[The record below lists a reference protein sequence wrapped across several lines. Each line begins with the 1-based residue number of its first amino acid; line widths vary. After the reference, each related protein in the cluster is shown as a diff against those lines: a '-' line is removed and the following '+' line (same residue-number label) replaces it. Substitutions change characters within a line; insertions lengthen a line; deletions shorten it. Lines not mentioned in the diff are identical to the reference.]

1 MLQQRRPRVAAALVS
16 LSTTVFLASLSSAQP
31 ASAQGEGIQKQFS
44 ALYQVAT
51 REGEV
56 ILYTDGRQDEAQRLS
71 EYWKANFPGV
81 SLRIVPK
88 SSPALIAQIETER
101 AAGQH
106 RVDVSHMS
114 QPYVAALWKQKGFY
128 QPYKTASFERLRPD
142 NADAAGAF
150 YTPDVYVLPAA
161 YNTNVFKDKAQ
172 LPQSLKDF
180 LDPKWKG
187 KLVLA
192 DPEVSG
198 NTLTFLM
205 TMLATGG
212 LDWSMLARL
221 AKQDVLF
228 VRSNPDSVR
237 MVASGERALAPM
249 ISSFNIMTARMKGQ
263 PIDYYVLNEGCV
275 VVQSLAGIMSDAP
288 HPNAAKLLIEVM
300 TNPQAE
306 SALSEGGVFWPA
318 HPDAPPKSP
327 PRLADLHPVSAPA
340 PTPADADNIQVFL
353 TKFKSVFGR
362 Q

>member
-1 MLQQRRPRVAAALVS
+1 MRAAAALKA
-16 LSTTVFLASLSSAQP
+16 LLAVVLLAIMGSGQPVAAQ
-31 ASAQGEGIQKQFS
+31 SDGIQKQF
-44 ALYQVAT
+44 ANLYQAAS

-81 SLRIVPK
+81 GLRVVPK

-128 QPYKTASFERLRPD
+128 QPYRTANFERLRPD
-142 NADAAGAF
+142 NADVDGAF

-180 LDPKWKG
+180 LDPRWRG

-205 TMLATGG
+205 TLLATGR
-212 LDWSMLARL
+212 LDWSTLEQLAR
-221 AKQDVLF
+221 QDVLF

-263 PIDYYVLNEGCV
+263 PIDYYVLSEGAV
-275 VVQSLAGIMSDAP
+275 EVQSLLGIMSDGP
-288 HPNAAKLLIEVM
+288 HPNAARLLVEVL
-300 TNPQAE
+300 TSAQPE
-306 SALSEGGVFWPA
+306 GALSEGGVFWPA
-318 HPDAPPKSP
+318 HPDAPPPKAL
-327 PRLADLHPVSAPA
+327 PRLADLHPITPPA
-340 PTPADADNIQVFL
+340 PSPADADNIQAFL
-353 TKFKSVFGR
+353 KKLKAVFGR

>member
-1 MLQQRRPRVAAALVS
+1 MRVAAAL
-16 LSTTVFLASLSSAQP
+16 LNLIAVFLAGGLSGEP
-31 ASAQGEGIQKQFS
+31 ACAQGEAIKKKFS
-44 ALYQVAT
+44 DLYQAAT
-51 REGEV
+51 RESEV
-56 ILYTDGRQDEAQRLS
+56 ILYTDGRQDQAQRLS

-81 SLRIVPK
+81 ALRIVPK

-128 QPYKTASFERLRPD
+128 QPYKPASFDRLRPD
-142 NADAAGAF
+142 NADPDGAF
-150 YTPDVYVLPAA
+150 YTPDLYVLPAA
-161 YNTNVFKDKAQ
+161 YNTNAFKDKAQ

-205 TMLATGG
+205 TMLATGR
-212 LDWSMLARL
+212 LDWSTLEGLARH
-221 AKQDVLF
+221 DVLF
-228 VRSNPDSVR
+228 VRGNPDSVR

-249 ISSFNIMTARMKGQ
+249 ISSFNIMTARIKGQ
-263 PIDYYVLNEGCV
+263 PIDYYVLSEGSV
-275 VVQSLAGIMSDAP
+275 VVQSLLGLMSDAP
-288 HPNAAKLLIEVM
+288 HPNAAKLLVEVL
-300 TNPQAE
+300 TSPETE

-318 HPDAPPKSP
+318 HPDAAAVSALPK
-327 PRLADLHPVSAPA
+327 LADLHPVASP
-340 PTPADADNIQVFL
+340 PPSPADAANIQEFL
-353 TKFKSVFGR
+353 KKFKTVFGR

>member
-1 MLQQRRPRVAAALVS
+1 MFQQRRPRVAAALVS

-106 RVDVSHMS
+106 RVDASHMS
-114 QPYVAALWKQKGFY
+114 QPTVAALWKQKGFY
-128 QPYKTASFERLRPD
+128 QAYKTASFERLRPD
-142 NADAAGAF
+142 NADADSAF
-150 YTPDVYVLPAA
+150 YTPDLYVLPAA

-172 LPQSLKDF
+172 LPRSLKDF
-180 LDPKWKG
+180 LDPRWKG

-205 TMLATGG
+205 TMLATGA
-212 LDWSMLARL
+212 LD
-221 AKQDVLF
+221 
-228 VRSNPDSVR
+228 
-237 MVASGERALAPM
+237 
-249 ISSFNIMTARMKGQ
+249 
-263 PIDYYVLNEGCV
+263 
-275 VVQSLAGIMSDAP
+275 
-288 HPNAAKLLIEVM
+288 
-300 TNPQAE
+300 
-306 SALSEGGVFWPA
+306 
-318 HPDAPPKSP
+318 
-327 PRLADLHPVSAPA
+327 
-340 PTPADADNIQVFL
+340 
-353 TKFKSVFGR
+353 
-362 Q
+362 

>member
-1 MLQQRRPRVAAALVS
+1 MRAVALLNLVATFLLVS
-16 LSTTVFLASLSSAQP
+16 MLPGPPALAQGSAIQKKFASL
-31 ASAQGEGIQKQFS
+31 
-44 ALYQVAT
+44 YQAAIK
-51 REGEV
+51 ESEV
-56 ILYTDGRQDEAQRLS
+56 IYYTDGRQDEAQRLS

-128 QPYKTASFERLRPD
+128 QPYKTQSLERLRPD
-142 NADAAGAF
+142 NADADGAF

-180 LDPKWKG
+180 LDPRWKG

-205 TMLATGG
+205 TMLATGR
-212 LDWSMLARL
+212 LDWGTLEGL
-221 AKQDVLF
+221 AKQDILF
-228 VRSNPDSVR
+228 VRGNPDSVR
-237 MVASGERALAPM
+237 MVASGERALSPM
-249 ISSFNIMTARMKGQ
+249 ISSFNIMAARIKGQ
-263 PIDYYVLNEGCV
+263 PIDYYVLTEGSV
-275 VVQSLAGIMSDAP
+275 MVQSLLGLMSDAP
-288 HPNAAKLLIEVM
+288 HPNAGRLLVEVM
-300 TNPQAE
+300 TSPEAE
-306 SALSEGGVFWPA
+306 GALSEGGMFWPA
-318 HPDAPPKSP
+318 HPDAPPVGTL
-327 PRLADLHPVSAPA
+327 PRLADLNPVASP
-340 PTPADADNIQVFL
+340 PPSPADAGNIQEFL
-353 TKFKSVFGR
+353 KKFKTVFGR

>member
-1 MLQQRRPRVAAALVS
+1 MRVAPALLILLVA
-16 LSTTVFLASLSSAQP
+16 LFPANGLSAQP
-31 ASAQGEGIQKQFS
+31 AAAQGAVIQEKFS
-44 ALYQVAT
+44 DLYQAALK
-51 REGEV
+51 ESE
-56 ILYTDGRQDEAQRLS
+56 IIFYTDGRQDQAQRLS
-71 EYWKANFPGV
+71 DYWKANFPGLN
-81 SLRIVPK
+81 LRIVPK

-128 QPYKTASFERLRPD
+128 QPYRTASFERLRPD
-142 NADAAGAF
+142 YADADAAF
-150 YTPDVYVLPAA
+150 YTPDVYTLPAA

-172 LPQSLKDF
+172 LPQSLKEF

-205 TMLATGG
+205 TMLATGR
-212 LDWSMLARL
+212 LDWSTLEGF

-263 PIDYYVLNEGCV
+263 PIDYYVLREGSV
-275 VVQSLAGIMSDAP
+275 VVQSLLGLMSDAP
-288 HPNAAKLLIEVM
+288 HPNAAKLLVEVM
-300 TNPQAE
+300 TSPQAE
-306 SALSEGGVFWPA
+306 SALSQGGVFWPA
-318 HPDAPPKSP
+318 HPDAPPVGTLP
-327 PRLADLHPVSAPA
+327 ELAELHPIASPA
-340 PTPADADNIQVFL
+340 PSPADAANVQEFL
-353 TKFKSVFGR
+353 KRFKAVFGR

>member
-1 MLQQRRPRVAAALVS
+1 MRITASLLNLFAAF
-16 LSTTVFLASLSSAQP
+16 FLASGLSGQP
-31 ASAQGEGIQKQFS
+31 AAAQSGTIQQKFS
-44 ALYQVAT
+44 NLYQAAIK
-51 REGEV
+51 ESEV
-56 ILYTDGRQDEAQRLS
+56 IFYTDGRQDEAQRLS
-71 EYWKANFPGV
+71 NYWKANFPGV
-81 SLRIVPK
+81 NLRIVPK

-142 NADAAGAF
+142 YADADGAF

-161 YNTNVFKDKAQ
+161 YNTNVFKDKTQ

-180 LDPKWKG
+180 LDPRWKG
-187 KLVLA
+187 KFVLA

-205 TMLATGG
+205 TMLATGR
-212 LDWSMLARL
+212 LDWSTLEGL
-221 AKQDVLF
+221 AKQDILF

-249 ISSFNIMTARMKGQ
+249 ISSFNIMTARLKGQ
-263 PIDYYVLNEGCV
+263 PIDYYVLREGSV
-275 VVQSLAGIMSDAP
+275 VVQSLLGIMNDAP
-288 HPNAAKLLIEVM
+288 HPNAAKLLVEVM
-300 TNPQAE
+300 TSPQAE

-318 HPDAPPKSP
+318 HPDAPPVSTLPKLAELHPISSP
-327 PRLADLHPVSAPA
+327 PPS
-340 PTPADADNIQVFL
+340 PADAAAIQEFL
-353 TKFKSVFGR
+353 KKFKTVFGR